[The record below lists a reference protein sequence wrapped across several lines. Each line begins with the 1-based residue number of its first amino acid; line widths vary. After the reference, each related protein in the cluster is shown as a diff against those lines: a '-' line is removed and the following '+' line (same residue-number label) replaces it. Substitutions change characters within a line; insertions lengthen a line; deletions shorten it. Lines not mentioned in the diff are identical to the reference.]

1 MPRAHRPPDELALL
15 PFRRSTGLAL
25 VSRGQLDG
33 SGYVSVTRGARWIST
48 AELTHGRRIQAARV
62 VLPATA
68 VLGGW
73 SAAWALGLRWAEVD
87 DRVEVVFPH
96 RARVRSRS
104 DLIVRGD
111 RLMPDEVIDTD
122 LGPATSPAR
131 TTFDLARRSTPTGIA
146 AAVGVAD
153 ALLRL
158 VPGGI
163 PAVRVLAD
171 RHLAVRGRRQAMQ
184 VLALADPGAESP
196 RESALRVL
204 LVLAGLPRPTTQF
217 EVRDD
222 DRRFVAR
229 LDLAWPELKIGIEYD
244 GAHHRDPGQHSR
256 DLRRHNALRA
266 RGWIVIQI
274 DARQFADPEQVVALV
289 RQLLAGRG

>member
-1 MPRAHRPPDELALL
+1 
-15 PFRRSTGLAL
+15 
-25 VSRGQLDG
+25 
-33 SGYVSVTRGARWIST
+33 
-48 AELTHGRRIQAARV
+48 
-62 VLPATA
+62 
-68 VLGGW
+68 
-73 SAAWALGLRWAEVD
+73 
-87 DRVEVVFPH
+87 
-96 RARVRSRS
+96 
-104 DLIVRGD
+104 
-111 RLMPDEVIDTD
+111 
-122 LGPATSPAR
+122 
-131 TTFDLARRSTPTGIA
+131 
-146 AAVGVAD
+146 
-153 ALLRL
+153 
-158 VPGGI
+158 
-163 PAVRVLAD
+163 
-171 RHLAVRGRRQAMQ
+171 MQ

-244 GAHHRDPGQHSR
+244 GAHHRDPAQHSR

-289 RQLLAGRG
+289 RQLLTGRG